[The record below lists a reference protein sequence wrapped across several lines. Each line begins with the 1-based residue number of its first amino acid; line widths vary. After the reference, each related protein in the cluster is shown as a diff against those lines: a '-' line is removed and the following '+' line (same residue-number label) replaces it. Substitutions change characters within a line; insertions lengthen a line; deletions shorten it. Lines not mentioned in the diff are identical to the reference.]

1 MAHRHSVAFVAADP
15 LPQANP
21 QPYTALMPNS
31 QSNNSGVPAMMMR
44 GGTSKGL
51 FFLAEDLPRDPTE
64 RDELLLRLMGS
75 PDPRQIDGLGGAH
88 PLTSKVAIVSLS
100 TDTNP
105 DSGTDVDYLFLQVSV
120 DQALVSDRQNC
131 GNMVAAVAPFA
142 LERGLIPLSELA
154 PVARAIPNRIGAR
167 MEESGENDT
176 VKVRIRLL
184 NTGGRAVATVPVD
197 PQTQTVRYQ
206 GSTSI
211 SGVPN
216 TAAGINLDFDD
227 TTGSSCGSLFPSGN
241 VRDEIDGVQ
250 VTMIDNGM
258 PVVILTATSVGIQG
272 TESPEELT
280 ADDGLRA
287 KLESIRLQAG
297 HLMNLGDVSDTT
309 IPKLTMVS
317 PPTGA
322 SETSA
327 IINTRT
333 FIPHRCHDAIGVLGA
348 VSVATAIQIE
358 GTVPQQMTPPELAE
372 AGTGQ
377 PKNDQDVIT
386 IEHPTGTF
394 DASVRVTSGS
404 GHSLADLVV
413 ERSGIVRTARKLM
426 DGVAFPYQPKDRTG

>member
-1 MAHRHSVAFVAADP
+1 
-15 LPQANP
+15 
-21 QPYTALMPNS
+21 
-31 QSNNSGVPAMMMR
+31 MMMR

-51 FFLAEDLPRDPTE
+51 FFLAEDLPEDPAE

-88 PLTSKVAIVSLS
+88 PLTSKAAIVSLS

-105 DSGTDVDYLFLQVSV
+105 DSGTDIDYLFLQVSV

-131 GNMVAAVAPFA
+131 GNLVAAVGPFA
-142 LERGLIPLSELA
+142 LERGLIPISELA
-154 PVARAIPNRIGAR
+154 PVATHMRHQDGAR
-167 MEESGENDT
+167 TQPGDGDDT

-184 NTGGRAVATVPVD
+184 NTGGRAVATVPID

-211 SGVPN
+211 SGVPR
-216 TAAGINLDFDD
+216 TAARIDLDFDD
-227 TTGSSCGSLFPSGN
+227 TMGSSCGSLFPSGN
-241 VRDEIDGVQ
+241 ARDEIDGVQ

-258 PVVILTATSVGIQG
+258 PVVILTAASVGIAG
-272 TESPEELT
+272 TESPDDLT
-280 ADDGLRA
+280 ADDGLRN
-287 KLESIRLQAG
+287 KLESIRVQAG
-297 HLMNLGDVSDTT
+297 QIMNLGDVADAT

-317 PPTGA
+317 PPTG
-322 SETSA
+322 TTRDQA
-327 IINTRT
+327 ILNTRT

-348 VSVATAIQIE
+348 VSVATAVQVE
-358 GTVPQQMTPPELAE
+358 GTVAHQTAAAELTE

-377 PKNDQDVIT
+377 RENDQDVIT

-394 DASVRVTSGS
+394 DATVRVTSGS
-404 GHSLADLVV
+404 GHGVADLVV

-426 DGVAFPYQPKDRTG
+426 DGVAFPYQPNDRTG